1 MADVTNP
8 TKTSL
13 GASIPMLY
21 TDLDGTNYAP
31 AVTVVGF
38 ADTVLD
44 LTLTCDSNAYT
55 ANDVLAATQALAGA
69 ARVAGGTG
77 IIQTITLLDK
87 DDQGVAMDLVFLD
100 ANVGIGTENAAV
112 SVADSD
118 AVAILGTIN
127 IGTSDYCDLINSQ
140 VATLTN
146 VGFEYK
152 CAAAATGLW
161 VAAITRGGTPTYTA
175 AGLSLKIGILK
186 G

>member
-8 TKTSL
+8 AKTSL
-13 GASIPMLY
+13 GATVPLII
-21 TDLDGTNYAP
+21 TDVDGTNYAN

-44 LTLTCDSNAYT
+44 LTLTTDDSSHS

-77 IIQTITLLDK
+77 VIQTIVVQDLS
-87 DDQGVAMDLVFLD
+87 DQGVAMDLVFLD

-118 AVAILGTIN
+118 AVAILGTVN
-127 IGTSDYCDLINSQ
+127 IATTDYCDLINSQ
-140 VATLTN
+140 VATVRN
-146 VGFEYK
+146 VGLEFK
-152 CAAAATGLW
+152 CAAASTSLY
-161 VAAITRGGTPTYTA
+161 VAAITRGGTPTYA
-175 AGLSLKIGILK
+175 ATGLRLKIGILR